1 MRSSRFIND
10 IKDNRVVTELLRHRR
25 VYLFEYFAS
34 TDTMVVY
41 DQELNVQRT
50 IDQYLAAGHGY
61 VLSEDR
67 WQLRELLTGQMHGPL
82 ELREKKDGKLI
93 YLEVDA
99 LPVEDAQQGGV
110 FAGYAKDVTP
120 EKEKERSLRQ
130 QAQHDPLTQ
139 LYNAG
144 WPRPSLTGI
153 WGRRTPMPPAACWS
167 LTWTFS
173 KT

>member
-82 ELREKKDGKLI
+82 ELREKKDGKPCLW
-93 YLEVDA
+93 
-99 LPVEDAQQGGV
+99 
-110 FAGYAKDVTP
+110 KTP
-120 EKEKERSLRQ
+120 NRGACSP
-130 QAQHDPLTQ
+130 DT
-139 LYNAG
+139 
-144 WPRPSLTGI
+144 PRT
-153 WGRRTPMPPAACWS
+153 
-167 LTWTFS
+167 
-173 KT
+173 